1 MNDPFVIVV
10 RLVFLAI
17 AVGGVIWILV
27 AIQRHSEAG
36 EKSIRVG
43 VLVAF
48 GTALLVFVITYCAAW
63 AELRQEMA
71 RRLRSRFRMD
81 SAEHRFSKNPARNF

>member
-1 MNDPFVIVV
+1 M
-10 RLVFLAI
+10 
-17 AVGGVIWILV
+17 
-27 AIQRHSEAG
+27 AIQRRSEAG

-71 RRLRSRFRMD
+71 QGDFGHGFVWIRLNIDFQI
-81 SAEHRFSKNPARNF
+81 EEYNY